1 MFTLHA
7 GRGGVVPEFSRLP
20 HSFYSV
26 GSHFAS
32 CNHDHT
38 CKEDF
43 GGPFLTVFFF
53 VGP

>member
-7 GRGGVVPEFSRLP
+7 GSGGVVPEFSRLP

-32 CNHDHT
+32 CNHDHLLARRIL
-38 CKEDF
+38 EVH
-43 GGPFLTVFFF
+43 FLLFFF
-53 VGP
+53 VGQ